1 MICFAINN
9 RDSFDNVSRWKQE
22 IQEVE
27 PEKPIIL
34 AMTKIDLADMTE
46 DPVTLKELKDKSWA
60 ESFKG
65 FVSTSA
71 KV

>member
-1 MICFAINN
+1 MFQGG
-9 RDSFDNVSRWKQE
+9 SRKFRKSNQN
-22 IQEVE
+22 
-27 PEKPIIL
+27 KPIIL